1 MQKTHEALKPL
12 TWLIGR
18 WVSINAAV
26 AYPTMK
32 PVTYCEEVT
41 YESLGQPL
49 LNYQSRSCH
58 PDSGEPIHIER
69 GFLRI
74 KPGTN
79 QVAFMIAH
87 NLGAVSLEEG
97 CVQDKEITFKSTSA
111 NIYSMSFVREPK
123 VLGLER
129 IITLKEDGTLE
140 TVLSMQTEKT
150 PMTEHTYSILKKC

>member
-49 LNYQSRSCH
+49 LNYQSRSWH

-74 KPGTN
+74 KPGTK
-79 QVAFMIAH
+79 
-87 NLGAVSLEEG
+87 SS
-97 CVQDKEITFKSTSA
+97 CVHDRTQFGG
-111 NIYSMSFVREPK
+111 SFTGGR
-123 VLGLER
+123 LR
-129 IITLKEDGTLE
+129 
-140 TVLSMQTEKT
+140 SR
-150 PMTEHTYSILKKC
+150 

>member
-1 MQKTHEALKPL
+1 MQKVHEALKPL
-12 TWLIGR
+12 MWLIGR
-18 WVSINAAV
+18 WVAIKGEGS
-26 AYPTMK
+26 YPTIE
-32 PVTYCEEVT
+32 PFTYCEEVT

-49 LNYQSRSCH
+49 LNYQSRSWN

-87 NLGAVSLEEG
+87 NRGVVSLEEG
-97 CVQDKEITFKSTSA
+97 CVHDKEITLKST
-111 NIYSMSFVREPK
+111 NVCSMSFVREPK

-129 IITLKEDGTLE
+129 IITLKKNGQMEI
-140 TVLSMQTEKT
+140 VLCMQTEKT
-150 PMTEHTYSILKKC
+150 TLTKHLNSILKKC